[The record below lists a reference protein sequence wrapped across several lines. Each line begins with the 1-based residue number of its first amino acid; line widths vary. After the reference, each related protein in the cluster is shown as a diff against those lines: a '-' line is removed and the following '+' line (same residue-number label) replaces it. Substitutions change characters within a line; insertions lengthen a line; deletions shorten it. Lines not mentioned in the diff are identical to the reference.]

1 MGTPFPHQGDFG
13 NCEIN
18 IFIKKGCRI
27 YLDYY
32 RDYNGFARTTVF
44 TFSHD
49 AVDETSLKETLIT

>member
-1 MGTPFPHQGDFG
+1 MAGLSSYMGTPFPHQGDFG

-32 RDYNGFARTTVF
+32 RDYNGFPGQASF
-44 TFSHD
+44 INF
-49 AVDETSLKETLIT
+49 K